1 MTKVKMRILNHN
13 NVKARVSKRSITRN
27 ANRSVIMPVKTPCKC
42 GGKGMLQQGAKLD
55 SKGIFERF
63 AVVFCQDCDYKT
75 STHSSSKDG
84 DYYTQEALRE
94 WNVRNL
100 K

>member
-1 MTKVKMRILNHN
+1 
-13 NVKARVSKRSITRN
+13 
-27 ANRSVIMPVKTPCKC
+27 
-42 GGKGMLQQGAKLD
+42 MLQQGVKLD

-94 WNVRNL
+94 WNLRNL